1 VKNILLFVFLL
12 SPIIGFSQ
20 DKNLITG
27 WYSNQNSYMIEYS
40 RNLGCDINY
49 DQTYGLNVGIGY
61 NFREDVTKIS
71 VGGHGILNISS
82 KWNPI
87 LKMGI
92 VLYDVESYDVF
103 IGCCVQRNNLHLVT
117 KLYLFNLATGNFNE
131 GEWIG
136 IGFGFSF

>member
-1 VKNILLFVFLL
+1 
-12 SPIIGFSQ
+12 
-20 DKNLITG
+20 
-27 WYSNQNSYMIEYS
+27 MIEYS

-103 IGCCVQRNNLHLVT
+103 IGGGVQRNNLHLVT

-136 IGFGFSF
+136 IGFGVSF